1 MPKPQPKQRSKQL
14 QLRPHCPRSGK
25 FHLELKLYP
34 LRALEG
40 RKSLQFKL
48 IRHHTA
54 AIRQTSDMPP
64 GMLPEAYGGGAEV
77 LPAGTKTT
85 SSTYA
90 TPKRRFVR
98 GPEQKAKKAFHCY
111 ACSRN
116 PNQGDDPACAL
127 SIPSLYS
134 DHTIC
139 VQVLRQSLC
148 KSQATRPPYL
158 PQSPSSRG
166 IRQQL
171 CPILCNAV
179 LRGLGC

>member
-1 MPKPQPKQRSKQL
+1 VPWRVENPYNLS
-14 QLRPHCPRSGK
+14 SYG
-25 FHLELKLYP
+25 
-34 LRALEG
+34 
-40 RKSLQFKL
+40 
-48 IRHHTA
+48 T
-54 AIRQTSDMPP
+54 IRQ
-64 GMLPEAYGGGAEV
+64 LYGRHRICLQACSQRHMGGAEV

-85 SSTYA
+85 SSTDA